1 MDVFNFN
8 NDKPQKSSLQVDGDC
23 YIDPAS
29 ELSLQS
35 SSMTYS
41 DHNST
46 QLVLHDHD
54 SYQFWN
60 NECAD
65 QGHNSLNVP
74 SILDPV
80 YDPRWNSDAQ
90 TINPPREISSC
101 LTVANDI
108 PDRSEVTTKRVNS
121 IAKNNEKESSDAE
134 WTGNSNINNNS
145 NSNNTIDEAT
155 NQLLMEN
162 NFFWTPTE
170 CKRLIDAVGKYG
182 IKHNWKEIAAYVG
195 TRDLSQCF
203 NKWKNSLCKK
213 KKRWN
218 KEATKQ
224 LQRYVDRGYELNQ
237 ILELMPEYT
246 YIQIYQQIER
256 RNSNYGCW
264 KQWEIEELIRLKK
277 EGKKSETE
285 IGRCLDNRHRDSVKS
300 MWNRIKDNY
309 QG

>member
-1 MDVFNFN
+1 MDIVNFN
-8 NDKPQKSSLQVDGDC
+8 NDKSINPSLQVDGDYC
-23 YIDPAS
+23 IDPTS

-35 SSMTYS
+35 PSMIYS

-46 QLVLHDHD
+46 QLVHHDHD

-60 NECAD
+60 NECVD
-65 QGHNSLNVP
+65 QGCNSLYVP

-80 YDPRWNSDAQ
+80 YNPRWNSGV
-90 TINPPREISSC
+90 NNVYPPYEESSS

-108 PDRSEVTTKRVNS
+108 PDGSEVTTKSENS
-121 IAKNNEKESSDAE
+121 IAKNNEKESSDVE
-134 WTGNSNINNNS
+134 WTDNSNDNNNK
-145 NSNNTIDEAT
+145 SNNTIDEAT
-155 NQLLMEN
+155 NKLLMEN
-162 NFFWTPTE
+162 NYFWTPTE
-170 CKRLIDAVGKYG
+170 CKRLIDAVNKYG
-182 IKHNWKEIAAYVG
+182 SKHNWKEIAAYVG

-224 LQRYVDRGYELNQ
+224 LQCYVDRGYELNQ

-256 RNSNYGCW
+256 RKSNYGIW
-264 KQWEIEELIRLKK
+264 KQWEIEELIRLKT
-277 EGKKSETE
+277 EGRMSETE
-285 IGRCLDNRHRDSVKS
+285 IGRNLDNRHRDSVKS
-300 MWNRIKDNY
+300 MWNRIKDNC
-309 QG
+309 